1 MQLIYQLA
9 LIFGAVVNLL
19 MAALLSR
26 RNRDYRP
33 YPNYLRARRFMEL
46 WLTVFAIGYLIHA
59 FVRLRYFWP
68 TAAAALTVTY
78 FHLGAICFCWGFI
91 PLLKPDYLTR
101 KILIRDTLIY
111 VAGLVCYWGTAF
123 ITRETSVLT
132 RLPYLIFFVFC
143 ACNAVVFY
151 RIYDQVTFRLIVM
164 AHGDVTDFV
173 RWLQASCDIII
184 FFGIF
189 LVAVTI
195 IFPNAA
201 SYLTPV
207 ETFMGTFLFGYIAH
221 CVSRYGRTIAAATKA
236 TEDVN
241 C

>member
-46 WLTVFAIGYLIHA
+46 WLAVFAIGYLIHA

-111 VAGLVCYWGTAF
+111 VAGLVCF
-123 ITRETSVLT
+123 KS
-132 RLPYLIFFVFC
+132 
-143 ACNAVVFY
+143 
-151 RIYDQVTFRLIVM
+151 
-164 AHGDVTDFV
+164 
-173 RWLQASCDIII
+173 II
-184 FFGIF
+184 F
-189 LVAVTI
+189 
-195 IFPNAA
+195 
-201 SYLTPV
+201 
-207 ETFMGTFLFGYIAH
+207 
-221 CVSRYGRTIAAATKA
+221 
-236 TEDVN
+236 
-241 C
+241 